1 MIDDYEHAYS
11 IHTQNLT
18 NEKNI
23 QIQIIIMKNLVQ
35 FKMKREKQTKRK

>member
-1 MIDDYEHAYS
+1 MTMNTLIATH
-11 IHTQNLT
+11 T